1 MGKNKDPFILHP
13 YFPFALLLFLVVLG
27 LIHEQLQEAIPTSN
41 IKTPVWS
48 ELDQKIEDSKTALE
62 QQDIS
67 LVTGRYSVDILPLS
81 ISRGDSEI
89 NKMLRARDK
98 FNYPIVYWYSRND
111 EEALIYTMSA
121 SGVDGKQK
129 LVNVYLE
136 GYEPFPADNVM
147 IPLLVLSQRKSYLL
161 DSVHYFGRQDVWQ
174 SSRQAYLYSRGDCED
189 HALILA
195 DWLIAMGEDA
205 RVVVGTW
212 DGEGHAWV
220 SLMKDGQEYLLEATK
235 KSGLGRNKPY
245 PLASLHTNYVPE
257 YMFNDRYF
265 WVNTGTKYTPRYAE
279 IAWEKRSRFNYLD

>member
-1 MGKNKDPFILHP
+1 MSRNKDPLILHP

-27 LIHEQLQEAIPTSN
+27 LIHEQLQQAIPALEIT
-41 IKTPVWS
+41 TPVRT
-48 ELDQKIEDSKTALE
+48 ELDQKIEDSATALE
-62 QQDIS
+62 QQDLS
-67 LVTGRYSVDILPLS
+67 LVTGRYSIDILPLS
-81 ISRGDSEI
+81 ISRGDAEMS
-89 NKMLRARDK
+89 KMLRDRYQYD
-98 FNYPIVYWYSRND
+98 YPIVYWYSSDD
-111 EEALIYTMSA
+111 EKLEYAMSA

-136 GYEPFPADNVM
+136 GYEPFPVDNVM
-147 IPLLVLSQRKSYLL
+147 IPLLVLSQRKSYQL

-205 RVVVGTW
+205 RVVVGSW
-212 DGEGHAWV
+212 NGEGHAWV
-220 SLMKDGQEYLLEATK
+220 TLFKDGQEYLLEATK

-245 PLASLHTNYVPE
+245 PLAKLHTGYVPE

-265 WVNTGTKYTPRYAE
+265 WVNTGTKYTPRFAE
-279 IAWEKRSRFNYLD
+279 IVWEKRSRFNYLD

>member
-1 MGKNKDPFILHP
+1 MSRNKDPLILHP

-27 LIHEQLQEAIPTSN
+27 LIHEQLQQAIPALA
-41 IKTPVWS
+41 IKTHVRT
-48 ELDQKIEDSKTALE
+48 ELDQKIEDSATALE
-62 QQDIS
+62 QQDLS
-67 LVTGRYSVDILPLS
+67 LVTGRYSIDILPLS
-81 ISRGDSEI
+81 ISRGDAEMS
-89 NKMLRARDK
+89 KMLRDRDQYD
-98 FNYPIVYWYSRND
+98 YPIVYWYSSDD
-111 EEALIYTMSA
+111 EKLEYTMSA

-136 GYEPFPADNVM
+136 GYEPFPVDNVM
-147 IPLLVLSQRKSYLL
+147 IPLLVLSQRKNYQL

-205 RVVVGTW
+205 RVVVGSW
-212 DGEGHAWV
+212 NGEGHAWV
-220 SLMKDGQEYLLEATK
+220 TLFKDGQEYLLEATK

-245 PLASLHTNYVPE
+245 PLAKLHTGYVPE

-265 WVNTGTKYTPRYAE
+265 WVNTGTKYTPRFAE

>member
-1 MGKNKDPFILHP
+1 MSRNKDPLILHP

-27 LIHEQLQEAIPTSN
+27 LIHEQLQQAIPALAIT
-41 IKTPVWS
+41 TPVRT
-48 ELDQKIEDSKTALE
+48 ELDQKIEDSATALE
-62 QQDIS
+62 QQDLS
-67 LVTGRYSVDILPLS
+67 LVTGRYSIDILPLS
-81 ISRGDSEI
+81 ISRGDAEMS
-89 NKMLRARDK
+89 KMLRDRDQYD
-98 FNYPIVYWYSRND
+98 YPIVYWYSSDD
-111 EEALIYTMSA
+111 EKLEYTMSA

-136 GYEPFPADNVM
+136 GYEPFPVDNVM
-147 IPLLVLSQRKSYLL
+147 IPLLVLSQRKSYQL

-205 RVVVGTW
+205 RVVVGSW
-212 DGEGHAWV
+212 NGEGHAWV
-220 SLMKDGQEYLLEATK
+220 TLFKDGQEYLLEATK

-245 PLASLHTNYVPE
+245 PLAKLHTGYVPE

-265 WVNTGTKYTPRYAE
+265 WVNTGTKYTPRFAE

>member
-1 MGKNKDPFILHP
+1 MSRNKDPLILHP

-27 LIHEQLQEAIPTSN
+27 LIHEQLQQAIPALEIT
-41 IKTPVWS
+41 TPVRT
-48 ELDQKIEDSKTALE
+48 ELDQKIEDSATALE
-62 QQDIS
+62 QQDLS
-67 LVTGRYSVDILPLS
+67 LVTGRYSIDILPLS
-81 ISRGDSEI
+81 ISRGDAEMS
-89 NKMLRARDK
+89 KMLRDRDQYD
-98 FNYPIVYWYSRND
+98 YPIIYWYSSDD
-111 EEALIYTMSA
+111 EKLEYTMSA

-136 GYEPFPADNVM
+136 GYEPFPVDNVM
-147 IPLLVLSQRKSYLL
+147 IPLLVLSQRKSYQL

-205 RVVVGTW
+205 RVVVGSW
-212 DGEGHAWV
+212 NGEGHAWV
-220 SLMKDGQEYLLEATK
+220 TLFKDGQEYLLEATK

-245 PLASLHTNYVPE
+245 PLAKLHTGYVPE

-265 WVNTGTKYTPRYAE
+265 WVNTGTKYTPRFAE

>member
-1 MGKNKDPFILHP
+1 MFKNKDPLFLHP

-27 LIHEQLQEAIPTSN
+27 LIHEQLQEAIPAWN
-41 IKTPVWS
+41 IETPVRS
-48 ELDQKIEDSKTALE
+48 ELDLKIEDSATALA
-62 QQDIS
+62 QQDLS
-67 LVTGRYSVDILPLS
+67 LETGRYSIDILPLS
-81 ISRGDSEI
+81 ISRGDSEM
-89 NKMLRARDK
+89 NKLLRDSDQYD
-98 FNYPIVYWYSRND
+98 YPITYWYFHDNKQ
-111 EEALIYTMSA
+111 LIYTMSA

-129 LVNVYLE
+129 LANVYLE
-136 GYEPFPADNVM
+136 GYEPFPVDNVM
-147 IPLLVLSQRKSYLL
+147 IPLLVLSQRKSYQL
-161 DSVHYFGRQDVWQ
+161 DSIHYFGRQDVWQ

-212 DGEGHAWV
+212 NGEGHAWV
-220 SLMKDGQEYLLEATK
+220 SLLKDGREYLLEATK

-245 PLASLHTNYVPE
+245 PLASLHTDYVPE